1 MDKNK
6 KIIILG
12 AGLSGLYSGLLLQ
25 ELGYHVTLLESRD
38 RVGGRTFTKD
48 GIDFGGA
55 WVSSLHSRVMQLCE
69 RFDLSLF
76 RQFEEGRFIR
86 YFNQQRDELTEK
98 HNIIKPDNDSNPLKS
113 IIERFYQMTEGED
126 FFEKQKHFDEISFYD
141 WCCENVSDEI
151 ALISFNFSFHL
162 LTCVDSKQAS
172 FFFWLYFLK
181 SCGGFRALAG
191 IKRGAQE
198 FRING
203 GAQTL
208 SNKLAESLSIIYQ
221 AEVVKVEKK
230 GKKYEISTIDHK
242 VYWADKV
249 ICAIPA
255 QLIPKIIW
263 NPVLENQ
270 RIAFY
275 QSLQMGS
282 VTKIVI
288 EYEEAFWRTDGY
300 NAQIISDTP
309 PVYLAYDACDQKHNA
324 IVIFIVNDIGY
335 SDELIVDQLAFLLN
349 NDLAKYPKAIYRKDW
364 TEDIFSGGCYFCVPP
379 VNSLSLNQHYFSL
392 PCGDIYFAGTETAN
406 EWMGYMEGAL
416 ESAERVV
423 LQIKNK

>member
-1 MDKNK
+1 
-6 KIIILG
+6 
-12 AGLSGLYSGLLLQ
+12 
-25 ELGYHVTLLESRD
+25 
-38 RVGGRTFTKD
+38 
-48 GIDFGGA
+48 
-55 WVSSLHSRVMQLCE
+55 
-69 RFDLSLF
+69 
-76 RQFEEGRFIR
+76 
-86 YFNQQRDELTEK
+86 
-98 HNIIKPDNDSNPLKS
+98 
-113 IIERFYQMTEGED
+113 
-126 FFEKQKHFDEISFYD
+126 
-141 WCCENVSDEI
+141 
-151 ALISFNFSFHL
+151 
-162 LTCVDSKQAS
+162 
-172 FFFWLYFLK
+172 
-181 SCGGFRALAG
+181 
-191 IKRGAQE
+191 
-198 FRING
+198 
-203 GAQTL
+203 
-208 SNKLAESLSIIYQ
+208 
-221 AEVVKVEKK
+221 
-230 GKKYEISTIDHK
+230 
-242 VYWADKV
+242 
-249 ICAIPA
+249 
-255 QLIPKIIW
+255 
-263 NPVLENQ
+263 VLENQ